1 MTIQHSDPGPAGT
14 QRTPVRV
21 LADAARA
28 AARAP
33 SVHNTQPWRW
43 EVHHDRLDLY
53 ADRSRQLDAADPE
66 GRLLTI
72 SCGAALHYARV
83 ALAAEGW
90 QAVVERLPT
99 PDDPDHLARVRL
111 GDHTGATGEAMR
123 RFQSAEIRH
132 TDRRPLT
139 DQPVPPDAVAAVRA
153 AVEAEHARLHVLRDE
168 QVSELAV
175 AVERAGTL
183 ATKDE
188 ELRSELATWVGGPR
202 SEGTGV
208 PDAAIPIEPPP
219 THVPIRDLGPSG
231 TLPADQGGDRYAT
244 YAVIFGDQDAPAGW
258 LRGGEA
264 LSAAWLATT
273 GYGVA
278 LLPFSAPAENPG
290 TRTVLRHLLA
300 GLGHPYLVLRLGVPD
315 PDHPGPPRTPRLD
328 AGRTVEIKAAPGSG
342 P

>member
-1 MTIQHSDPGPAGT
+1 MTNSDNDPGAAAT
-14 QRTPVRV
+14 RRSPVRV

-28 AARAP
+28 AGRAP

-43 EVHHDRLDLY
+43 EVHADRLDLY
-53 ADRSRQLDAADPE
+53 ADRSRRLDVADPD

-72 SCGAALHYARV
+72 SCGAALHHARV

-90 QAVVERLPT
+90 QAMVDRLPS

-111 GDHTGATGEAMR
+111 GEFTGASGEAMR
-123 RFQSAEIRH
+123 RFQSTEIRR

-139 DQPVPPDAVAAVRA
+139 DRPVPPEAMAAVRG

-168 QVSELAV
+168 QISELAV
-175 AVERAGTL
+175 AVERADTL
-183 ATKDE
+183 VAEDE
-188 ELRSELATWVGGPR
+188 RLRAELAAWVGGPR
-202 SEGTGV
+202 GEGTGV
-208 PDAAIPIEPPP
+208 PDAAIPIEPPR
-219 THVPIRDLGPSG
+219 THVAVRDFGQSG
-231 TLPADQGGDRYAT
+231 TLPADQGGDRSASYAM
-244 YAVIFGDQDAPAGW
+244 IFGDEDRPAGW

-264 LSAAWLATT
+264 LSAAWLTAT

-278 LLPFSAPAENPG
+278 LLPFSAPTENPG

-315 PDHPGPPRTPRLD
+315 PDHPGPPLTPRLD
-328 AGRTVEIKAAPGSG
+328 PGRTVEIKAA
-342 P
+342 